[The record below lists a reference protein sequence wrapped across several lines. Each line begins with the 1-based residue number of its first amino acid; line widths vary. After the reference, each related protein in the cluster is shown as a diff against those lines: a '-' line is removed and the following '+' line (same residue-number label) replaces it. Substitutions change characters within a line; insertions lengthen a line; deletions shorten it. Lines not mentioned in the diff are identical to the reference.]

1 MNFLG
6 IPASYFLSSLC
17 GNSSYLPFFHTNV
30 ISKSLLPFGTLPALT
45 IIGLFCFYITIWTL
59 VSDFFFFKACFLS
72 FPTRK
77 RSLGTAYA
85 LPVLRYCC
93 SPGLSDGLR
102 PTPHGSSS
110 CLSKGQGRIP
120 GCVARAV
127 SHGAA
132 FKGIL
137 CLVYCSSLAVPEFII
152 IRTGGPTVSF
162 FTGPRLSPR
171 SFCDL
176 PTHVA
181 PKAKLCRPD
190 RGAYARVTSHAS
202 FSFNTHLQ
210 ISKSYLLCP

>member
-1 MNFLG
+1 MWKL
-6 IPASYFLSSLC
+6 FLSAFLPHQRDLRVTLTFWYSSSL
-17 GNSSYLPFFHTNV
+17 NNHRIILFLYYHLD
-30 ISKSLLPFGTLPALT
+30 ISLR
-45 IIGLFCFYITIWTL
+45 
-59 VSDFFFFKACFLS
+59 FFFFKACFLS

-102 PTPHGSSS
+102 PTLHGSSS

-162 FTGPRLSPR
+162 LTGPRLSPW

-190 RGAYARVTSHAS
+190 RGAYAHVTSHAS